1 MARLLAEYPL
11 TGPTIGVHEMGEIEE
26 TVPIAAWPLRGGK
39 DSERETGSSRGH
51 GKEK

>member
-11 TGPTIGVHEMGEIEE
+11 TGPTIGVHEMGGNGSNCGMASERRE
-26 TVPIAAWPLRGGK
+26 